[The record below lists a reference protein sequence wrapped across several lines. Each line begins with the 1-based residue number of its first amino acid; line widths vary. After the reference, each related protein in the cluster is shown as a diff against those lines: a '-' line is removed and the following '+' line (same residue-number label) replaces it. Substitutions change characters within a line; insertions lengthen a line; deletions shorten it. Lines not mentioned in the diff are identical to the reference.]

1 MQVINFGIGRV
12 LTQVV
17 GILILLLAGS
27 AALAK
32 WPIGLYDQEGKPTL
46 APVLKRV
53 TPAVVNV
60 SVETT
65 ANSRQNPLYQDPF
78 FRRFFNIPE
87 QAPSQPRRQ
96 SVGSGV
102 IVDAKEG
109 YVITN
114 HHVIAKADAVSVTL
128 TDRREIDAEVIGSD
142 ERTDVALLKIDANEL
157 TAIEIGDSNA
167 LEVGDFVLAIG
178 NPFAV
183 GQTVTSGIVSALE
196 RSGLNNQNYED
207 FIQTDAS
214 INPGN
219 SGGALVDLDGE
230 LIGINTAIIAPAGGN
245 VGIGFA
251 IPTQIVKAIMEQ
263 LIEFGEIRRGSLGV
277 YINDLTPD
285 LAEALDL
292 DISNGAVVTEI
303 VPGSAAEESGI
314 QAGDIITAVDSEP
327 VKGASDL
334 RNRIGVLRAGAEVS
348 IDFMRDGDEKN
359 VEVNISDRPA
369 IAMDAGTEFTQ
380 LEGAQFSNLP
390 QDHPRYGKVDGVL
403 VTEVTQGTAA
413 ARWGLR
419 SGDIVLA
426 VNRIAVSNVG
436 EFSSA
441 LENIRGAAALYL
453 LRGNAQVYVMI
464 R

>member
-32 WPIGLYDQEGKPTL
+32 WPIGLHDQEGKPTL

-65 ANSRQNPLYQDPF
+65 ANTRQNPLYQDPF

-314 QAGDIITAVDSEP
+314 QAGDIITAVDNEP

-369 IAMDAGTEFTQ
+369 MAMNAGTEFPR
-380 LEGAQFSNLP
+380 LEGAQFANIP

-436 EFSSA
+436 EFSST
-441 LENIRGAAALYL
+441 LENIRGAAALLL

>member
-1 MQVINFGIGRV
+1 
-12 LTQVV
+12 
-17 GILILLLAGS
+17 
-27 AALAK
+27 
-32 WPIGLYDQEGKPTL
+32 
-46 APVLKRV
+46 
-53 TPAVVNV
+53 
-60 SVETT
+60 
-65 ANSRQNPLYQDPF
+65 
-78 FRRFFNIPE
+78 
-87 QAPSQPRRQ
+87 
-96 SVGSGV
+96 
-102 IVDAKEG
+102 
-109 YVITN
+109 
-114 HHVIAKADAVSVTL
+114 
-128 TDRREIDAEVIGSD
+128 
-142 ERTDVALLKIDANEL
+142 
-157 TAIEIGDSNA
+157 
-167 LEVGDFVLAIG
+167 
-178 NPFAV
+178 
-183 GQTVTSGIVSALE
+183 
-196 RSGLNNQNYED
+196 LNNQNYED

-219 SGGALVDLDGE
+219 SGGALVDLHGE

-314 QAGDIITAVDSEP
+314 QAGDIITAVDAEP

-348 IDFMRDGDEKN
+348 IDFVRDGDEKN

-369 IAMDAGTEFTQ
+369 LAMNAGTEFPR

-419 SGDIVLA
+419 SEDIVLA

>member
-1 MQVINFGIGRV
+1 MHVINFGIGRV

-32 WPIGLYDQEGKPTL
+32 WPIGLHDQEGKPTL

-65 ANSRQNPLYQDPF
+65 ANTRQNPLYQDPF

-314 QAGDIITAVDSEP
+314 QAGDIITAVDNEP

-334 RNRIGVLRAGAEVS
+334 RNRIGGIACRSRS
-348 IDFMRDGDEKN
+348 IYRF
-359 VEVNISDRPA
+359 
-369 IAMDAGTEFTQ
+369 
-380 LEGAQFSNLP
+380 
-390 QDHPRYGKVDGVL
+390 Y
-403 VTEVTQGTAA
+403 
-413 ARWGLR
+413 ARWR
-419 SGDIVLA
+419 
-426 VNRIAVSNVG
+426 
-436 EFSSA
+436 
-441 LENIRGAAALYL
+441 
-453 LRGNAQVYVMI
+453 
-464 R
+464 